1 MLCVVVRVVM
11 CAVRCVVLWAEM
23 PIYKGF
29 QCAVRCVAMC
39 AVSRAVRCAAN
50 VLLLVATADTAAGGG
65 TGALSADIRQ
75 HGGRVHRS
83 GHSTAKRLSAWQQG
97 AAVAS
102 GGCRLL

>member
-23 PIYKGF
+23 PIYKRF

-39 AVSRAVRCAAN
+39 AVLCAVRCAAN
-50 VLLLVATADTAAGGG
+50 VLLLVTTADTAAGGG

-83 GHSTAKRLSAWQQG
+83 GHSTARRLSAWQQG
-97 AAVAS
+97 AAVA
-102 GGCRLL
+102 GGG

>member
-39 AVSRAVRCAAN
+39 AVFRAVRCAAN
-50 VLLLVATADTAAGGG
+50 VLLLLTTADTAAGGG
-65 TGALSADIRQ
+65 TGALSADLWQ
-75 HGGRVHRS
+75 HGSRVHRS

-102 GGCRLL
+102 GG